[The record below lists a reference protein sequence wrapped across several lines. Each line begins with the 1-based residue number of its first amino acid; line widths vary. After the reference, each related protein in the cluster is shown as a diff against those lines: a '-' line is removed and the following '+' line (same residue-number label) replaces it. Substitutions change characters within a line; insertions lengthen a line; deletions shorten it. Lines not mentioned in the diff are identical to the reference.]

1 MPLSPRRPDS
11 RLPRTGRAA
20 LTLALIASAA
30 WPQTPDA
37 PAAADDAARPPV
49 AVDEGIA
56 VVGAAD
62 AVPDPRLGRRL
73 VRIAFPETP
82 AGPVLDPAAT
92 GPAASTLR
100 TLVAEGRAASNHGD
114 LYENR
119 DGGHS
124 LLPAAAHPQLTQVRW
139 DASAEAEGLN
149 YGLAGEALFDAPTL
163 GNSSTALTSGP
174 LWRSLPRSA
183 LASGAG
189 ARRLFQNYAN
199 GQIHVYP
206 EHRDHDPD
214 HGDLIPANTP
224 YLVISQ
230 GSSGSDQPHLEA
242 LAMILAAFRPDTKA
256 ALVETGL
263 LAPTVQ
269 MVYRRGQDAAR
280 TREGY
285 LSGAA
290 HPSVFTAEGLN
301 PARMV
306 ALANAIA
313 PDAIPPVV
321 LLDVLK
327 ETLPVEGRDFF
338 GAGLDERLFDTPSAI
353 ARVWRS
359 SAPERTMVVSAAG
372 SYDPNG
378 RPLRFEWRLLRGDP
392 ERVHIEPLDAAGT
405 AARITIG
412 WQAPRPVPARP
423 DIRSARVDIGVFADN
438 GVHLSAP
445 AFVSMLLPAHETRTY
460 ETGPDDTERT
470 ARIDYAPP
478 EGVYADPA
486 IFPRIDWRDDYD
498 YGPDGTRLGWTR
510 TRSDRTETYTPD
522 GARVLTHDAAGAP
535 TEVEPPRYA
544 LALGPE
550 GLPHVTELPTG
561 RVERR

>member
-1 MPLSPRRPDS
+1 MPLSSRRPAS
-11 RLPRTGRAA
+11 RFPHPGCAAA
-20 LTLALIASAA
+20 LALALIASAA
-30 WPQTPDA
+30 WPQTPETPA
-37 PAAADDAARPPV
+37 PRPPVTAAEGVAVIAAAD
-49 AVDEGIA
+49 
-56 VVGAAD
+56 VV
-62 AVPDPRLGRRL
+62 PTPLLGRRL
-73 VRIAFPETP
+73 VRLEFPAAST
-82 AGPVLDPAAT
+82 APVVDPAAT
-92 GPAASTLR
+92 DPAAAALR
-100 TLVAEGRAASNHGD
+100 ALVAEGRAAGNHGD

-124 LLPAAAHPQLTQVRW
+124 RLPAAAHSQLTHVRY
-139 DASAEAEGLN
+139 DASAEAEGLH

-163 GNSSTALTSGP
+163 GNSSTALTGGP
-174 LWRSLPRSA
+174 LWRSLPRAA
-183 LASGAG
+183 LAGGDAA

-242 LAMILAAFRPDTKA
+242 LALILAAFRPDTKA
-256 ALVETGL
+256 ALRETGL

-306 ALANAIA
+306 ALANAIT

-321 LLDVLK
+321 LLDVLE
-327 ETLPVEGRDFF
+327 ETVAVEGRDHF

-372 SYDPNG
+372 ARDPNG

-392 ERVHIEPLDAAGT
+392 DRVRIEPLDAAGT

-412 WQAPRPVPARP
+412 WQVPRPVPGRP
-423 DIRSARVDIGVFADN
+423 DIGSARVDIGVFADN

-445 AFVSMLLPAHETRTY
+445 AFVSVLLPAHEARVY
-460 ETGPDDTERT
+460 ETGPDGAERIS
-470 ARIDYAPP
+470 RIDYAPP

-486 IFPRIDWRDDYD
+486 LFPRIDWRDDYA
-498 YGPDGTRLGWTR
+498 YGPDGTLLGWTR
-510 TRSDRTETYTPD
+510 TRADRTEAFTPD
-522 GARVLTHDAAGAP
+522 GARVLTRDAAGDPAV
-535 TEVEPPRYA
+535 VEPPRYA
-544 LALGPE
+544 LARGPDD
-550 GLPHVTELPTG
+550 LPRVTERPTG

>member
-1 MPLSPRRPDS
+1 MPVPRHPPPLLRRS
-11 RLPRTGRAA
+11 GLAA
-20 LTLALIASAA
+20 AVALIASAA

-100 TLVAEGRAASNHGD
+100 TLVAEGRAAGNHGD

-124 LLPAAAHPQLTQVRW
+124 RLPAAAHPQLTQVRW
-139 DASAEAEGLN
+139 DASAEAEGLH

-163 GNSSTALTSGP
+163 GNSSTALTGGP
-174 LWRSLPRSA
+174 LWRSLPRGA
-183 LASGAG
+183 LASETG

-206 EHRDHDPD
+206 EHRDHDPE

-230 GSSGSDQPHLEA
+230 GSSGSDQPHLSA

-256 ALVETGL
+256 LLKETGL

-269 MVYRRGQDAAR
+269 MIYRRGQDAAR

-306 ALANAIA
+306 ALANTIA

-321 LLDVLK
+321 LLDVLE
-327 ETLPVEGRDFF
+327 ETGAVEGRDFF

-353 ARVWRS
+353 ARIWRS
-359 SAPERTMVVSAAG
+359 SAPERVLVVSAAG
-372 SYDPNG
+372 TRDPNG

-392 ERVHIEPLDAAGT
+392 ARVRIEPLDAAGT

-412 WQAPRPVPARP
+412 WQAPRPVPGRP
-423 DIRSARVDIGVFADN
+423 EIRSARVDVGVFADN

-445 AFVSMLLPAHETRTY
+445 AFVAVLLPAHETRVY
-460 ETGPDDTERT
+460 ETGPDGTDRI
-470 ARIDYAPP
+470 ARVDYAPP
-478 EGVYADPA
+478 QGVYVDPA
-486 IFPRIDWRDDYD
+486 LFPRIDWRDDYA
-498 YGPDGTRLGWTR
+498 YGPDGTLLGWTR
-510 TRSDRTETYTPD
+510 TRAGRSESYTSD
-522 GARVLTHDAAGAP
+522 GARVLARDAAGAP
-535 TEVEPPRYA
+535 AVVEPPRYA
-544 LALGPE
+544 ITPGSE
-550 GLPHVTELPTG
+550 SLPRIEERSTG